1 MAILQALGDAEEPQT
16 LTEVALTAE
25 LARSTTFRLLAVLQD
40 LGFVHKDSR
49 GGTYSLGFNAYR
61 LGQTSHAVETIV
73 RAAQPFLRK
82 LAYDTG
88 LTTYL
93 ASLEGS
99 QILVCEIVEPPEGIK
114 SPFSES
120 MRIDAHAVAAGKML
134 LAMRPEDD
142 LVEHFATHPPRR
154 FTTHT
159 IASVDGLKTELRQTR
174 QRQYAV
180 EHGEL
185 REDIEALAVPVT
197 SSFERPILALATI
210 GPVPV
215 EGSKRFQSRLARMI
229 QANDEIYSFRVHGS
243 EYALPSPTKTP

>member
-1 MAILQALGDAEEPQT
+1 MTILQALGDAEEPQT
-16 LTEVALTAE
+16 LTEVAMTAE

-40 LGFVHKDSR
+40 LGLVHKDPR

-120 MRIDAHAVAAGKML
+120 MRIDAHAVAAGKIL

-142 LVEHFATHPPRR
+142 VMEHFATHPPRR

-159 IASVDGLKTELRQTR
+159 IASVEGLRNELRQTQ
-174 QRQYAV
+174 QRQYAI
-180 EHGEL
+180 ERGEL
-185 REDIEALAVPVT
+185 REDIEALAVPIT
-197 SSFERPILALATI
+197 SSLERPILALATI
-210 GPVPV
+210 GPVPQDS
-215 EGSKRFQSRLARMI
+215 SKRFQNRLARMF
-229 QANDEIYSFRVHGS
+229 QANDEIYSFRMHGR
-243 EYALPSPTKTP
+243 EQALPVTREAR